1 MKVKLVISIVLTAIA
16 TVFVSQNTEVVQ
28 VNFLTWS
35 IVISLALLVFIALG
49 TGLVIG
55 WLLSSYLRFARN
67 RKRLKEEAAGAQ
79 TEGAVAQT
87 ASSPSIQEEKQAN
100 ES

>member
-35 IVISLALLVFIALG
+35 VVISLALLVFFALG

-67 RKRLKEEAAGAQ
+67 RKRLKEEAGAQ
-79 TEGAVAQT
+79 TEGAASQT
-87 ASSPSIQEEKQAN
+87 ASTQSIQEEKQAN

>member
-35 IVISLALLVFIALG
+35 VVISLALLVFFALG

-67 RKRLKEEAAGAQ
+67 RKRLKEEAGTQ

-87 ASSPSIQEEKQAN
+87 DSSSSIQEEKQAN

>member
-1 MKVKLVISIVLTAIA
+1 MKVKLVISIVLAAIA
-16 TVFVSQNTEVVQ
+16 FVFGYQNTEVVQ

-35 IVISLALLVFIALG
+35 VVISLALLVFIVLG

-67 RKRLKEEAAGAQ
+67 RKRLKEEAGTQ

-87 ASSPSIQEEKQAN
+87 DSSPSIQEEKQAN